1 MIPKLEITQQGIIAP
16 TTQEVIDGL
25 WSLMKGAFGE
35 KLNVSMDTPQGQL
48 VTTLAAIITD
58 ERNQLIELFNQF
70 DPRYADGQMQ
80 DAIGY
85 LYFLQRKQATKS
97 VAELTF
103 NGLSGVTIPIGFQIL
118 DEAGL
123 YWSTTGESRI
133 GTNGLATVNASC
145 NTAGMISAQPN
156 TINRIVRSISGL
168 DSVTNNTAA
177 VIGRNAESRQE
188 FELRREQS
196 VAKNAKNTNDA
207 TYGAVNNIK
216 DVIDCYVVD
225 NPSDNTITAGVTNYA
240 LIRNSIAVSVVG
252 GDDNEIAKQI
262 LIKAG
267 TGCSFVGNT
276 TVTYQDTVNFSY
288 LPPSYEI
295 KFIRPTPIPVQFI
308 LTYQDATKVTSQE
321 KEAIKK
327 AILNEFTSGRGKGQ
341 IAKRLIASDYVCSV
355 SGISANRM
363 IDIMVSRDSGAPVT
377 YLDFGIDEYPV
388 LAEDDI
394 RIE

>member
-103 NGLSGVTIPIGFQIL
+103 NGLSGVTIPSGFQIL

-133 GTNGLATVNASC
+133 GANGLATVNASC
-145 NTAGMISAQPN
+145 NTAGMVSAQPN
-156 TINRIVRSISGL
+156 TINRIVRNISGL

-177 VIGRNAESRQE
+177 AIGRNAESRQE

-225 NPSDNTITAGVTNYA
+225 NPSDNTITVGVTNYA

-276 TVTYQDTVNFSY
+276 TVTYQDTVNFPY

-295 KFIRPTPIPVQFI
+295 KFIRPAPIPVQFI
-308 LTYQDATKVTSQE
+308 VTYQDATKVTSQE
-321 KEAIKK
+321 KETIKK

-355 SGISANRM
+355 SGMSANRM

>member
-25 WSLMKGAFGE
+25 WSLMKGAFGD

-103 NGLSGVTIPIGFQIL
+103 NGLSGVTIPTGFQIL

-145 NTAGMISAQPN
+145 NTAGMVSAQPN
-156 TINRIVRSISGL
+156 TINRIVINISGL
-168 DSVTNNTAA
+168 DSVTNNAAA

-196 VAKNAKNTNDA
+196 VAKNAKNMNSS
-207 TYGAVNNIK
+207 TYGAVSNIN

-225 NPSDNTITAGVTNYA
+225 NPSDATIKVGKTNYS

-262 LIKAG
+262 LTKAG
-267 TGCSFVGNT
+267 TGCAFVGNT
-276 TVTYQDTVNFSY
+276 AVTYEDIENFPY
-288 LPPSYEI
+288 MPPKYEI
-295 KFIRPTPIPVQFI
+295 KFIRPTHIPVEFTVLFEDKNL
-308 LTYQDATKVTSQE
+308 LTFQE
-321 KEAIKK
+321 KEAVKN
-327 AILNEFTSGRGKGQ
+327 AILDEFKAGRGKGQ
-341 IAKRLIASDYVCSV
+341 IAKRLIASDYICTVAQST
-355 SGISANRM
+355 INRLLS
-363 IDIMVSRDSGAPVT
+363 IQVSRKGNASEN
-377 YLDFGIDEYPV
+377 YIDFGIDEFPV
-388 LAEDDI
+388 LSAEDI
-394 RIE
+394 RIM